1 VESVETEVVVVGA
14 GLAGLTA
21 ARELVAEGV
30 DVAVLEARDR
40 VGGRTVN
47 EPIGDGKI
55 VELGGQWVGPS
66 QHRILA
72 LAKELGL
79 ETFPTHVDGLNLTER
94 RGRVSRYKGTI
105 PKGNPVVLAEV
116 GLALKKIDRL
126 AAKIDPAR
134 PWESELAELD
144 RMTFDTWMRR
154 HVRTASGRDLMR
166 LAIEAVWAAEP
177 GDISML
183 HILFYVRSAGS
194 LELLLDA
201 EGGAQD
207 SRVVGGTQLISQR
220 MADALDGSIHL
231 DSPVRRILWSGD
243 RVMVLA
249 DGLRASANRVV
260 VALPPVLSA
269 RIAWEPALP
278 ADRDGLTQRM
288 IQGSVIKTMAIYGEP
303 FWRDL
308 GFSGQATSADGPVS
322 VVFDNSPPDGSPGVL
337 LAFFE
342 GKAAREAGRLSKD
355 MRQNLVVDCLTR
367 LFGEQAAR
375 PTGYVEKVWSDD
387 EWSRGCYGGYM
398 PPGAWTSH
406 GHALRA
412 SIGPIHWAGAETA
425 TEWAGYMEG
434 AVQSGGRAA
443 EEVLAIRG
451 KVAA

>member
-1 VESVETEVVVVGA
+1 VETEVAIVGA

-21 ARELVAEGV
+21 ARTLVAEGV

-40 VGGRTVN
+40 VGGRTLN
-47 EPIGDGKI
+47 EPIGDGKV
-55 VELGGQWVGPS
+55 VELGGQWVGPT
-66 QHRILA
+66 QNRVLKLIR
-72 LAKELGL
+72 ELGL
-79 ETFPTHVDGLNLTER
+79 TTFPTYSDGLNLTER
-94 RGRVSRYKGTI
+94 RGKLSRYSGTI
-105 PKGNPVVLAEV
+105 PRANPVVLAEL

-126 AAKIDPAR
+126 AAKVDPER
-134 PWESELAELD
+134 PWESELAQLD
-144 RMTFDTWMRR
+144 SMSFDTWMRR
-154 HVRTASGRDLMR
+154 QVRIAAGRDMMR
-166 LAIEAVWAAEP
+166 LVIEAVWAAEP
-177 GDISML
+177 ADVSML
-183 HILFYVRSAGS
+183 HVLFYVRSAGS
-194 LELLLDA
+194 LDLLLDA

-207 SRVVGGTQLISQR
+207 SRVKGGTQLISQR

-231 DSPVRRILWSGD
+231 ETPVRRILWSGE

-249 DGLRASANRVV
+249 DGLQVSADRVI
-260 VALPPVLSA
+260 VAIPPVLSG

-278 ADRDGLTQRM
+278 ADRDGLSQRM
-288 IQGSVIKTMAIYGEP
+288 IQGSVIKTMAIYEEP

-322 VVFDNSPPDGSPGVL
+322 VVFDNSPPDDSPGVL

-342 GKAAREAGRLSKD
+342 GKAAREAGRLSRD
-355 MRQNLVVDCLTR
+355 TRRNLVLDCLSR
-367 LFGEQAAR
+367 LFGDQAAR
-375 PTGYVEKVWSDD
+375 PDRYVEKVWADD

-434 AVQSGGRAA
+434 AIQSGGRAA
-443 EEVLAIRG
+443 EEVLTARG

>member
-1 VESVETEVVVVGA
+1 VETEVAIVGA

-21 ARELVAEGV
+21 ARALVSAGL
-30 DVAVLEARDR
+30 DVAVLEARER

-47 EPIGDGKI
+47 EPIGDGKV
-55 VELGGQWVGPS
+55 VELGGQWVGPT
-66 QHRILA
+66 QVRVLKLIR
-72 LAKELGL
+72 ELGL
-79 ETFPTHVDGLNLTER
+79 KTFPTYGHGLNLTER
-94 RGRVSRYKGTI
+94 RGKVSRYRGTI
-105 PKGNPVVLAEV
+105 PRANPVVLAEL

-126 AAKIDPAR
+126 AARVDPER
-134 PWESELAELD
+134 PWESELADLD
-144 RMTFDTWMRR
+144 RMSFDTWMRR
-154 HVRTASGRDLMR
+154 QVRTVAGRDMMR
-166 LAIEAVWAAEP
+166 LVIEAVWAAEP
-177 GDISML
+177 ADVSML
-183 HILFYVRSAGS
+183 HVLFYVRSAGS
-194 LELLLDA
+194 LDLLLDA
-201 EGGAQD
+201 EGGAQE
-207 SRVVGGTQLISQR
+207 SRVKGGTQLISQR
-220 MADALDGSIHL
+220 MADALNGTIHL
-231 DSPVRRILWSGD
+231 ETPVRRILWSGE

-249 DGLRASANRVV
+249 DGLQVSAGRVI
-260 VALPPVLSA
+260 VAIPPVLSG

-288 IQGSVIKTMAIYGEP
+288 IQGSVIKTMVIYREP

-342 GKAAREAGRLSKD
+342 GKAARDAGRLSRD
-355 MRQNLVVDCLTR
+355 VRRNLVVDCLTR

-375 PTGYVEKVWSDD
+375 PTGYVEKVWADD

-443 EEVLAIRG
+443 EEVLAVRG
-451 KVAA
+451 EVAA